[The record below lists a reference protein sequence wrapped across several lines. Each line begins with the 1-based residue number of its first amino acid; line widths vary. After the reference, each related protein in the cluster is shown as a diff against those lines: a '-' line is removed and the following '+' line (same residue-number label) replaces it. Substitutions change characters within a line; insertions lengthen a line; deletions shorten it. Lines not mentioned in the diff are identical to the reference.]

1 MKPVTGLARILIAAA
16 SAACATTL
24 VAACGNSAGSTPGG
38 TTSTSSS
45 GTVTPGSTSAAS
57 TSPSAAATS
66 PAQAA
71 GPAPCATSALKVAV
85 PTGQGN
91 AAAGSSFYPVQLTN
105 SSGRSC
111 TLYGYPGV
119 SFVTAVG
126 GSQIG
131 AAATRNAAVPRTV
144 ITLASGQ
151 TVHAELQ
158 VADAQN
164 YPAAACG
171 LVTAHWLKVYPPNQ
185 TAPLYASFTAATCSK
200 PKVILSVQAVQSGAN
215 GT

>member
-1 MKPVTGLARILIAAA
+1 MKPATGLARILIFAAG
-16 SAACATTL
+16 AACATTL
-24 VAACGNSAGSTPGG
+24 VAACGNSASSTPAG
-38 TTSTSSS
+38 TTATPSS
-45 GTVTPGSTSAAS
+45 GIVTPDSTSAAT
-57 TSPSAAATS
+57 TSPPAGATS

-91 AAAGSSFYPVQLTN
+91 AAAGSSYYPVQFTN
-105 SSGRSC
+105 SSGHSC

-119 SFVTAVG
+119 SFVTAAG

-131 AAATRNAAVPRTV
+131 AAATRNAAMPRTV

-164 YPAAACG
+164 YPAADCG